1 MVTQIKRVV
10 TGVDADGKSIVHE
23 DAALPALEIGM
34 MPGAEFFQV
43 WGTEGALTSPNAAPK
58 ADNATFFPGP
68 GGSRFG
74 LLTFP
79 SEPTGD
85 ATGDD
90 TGDAAPADP
99 PDEQTLAGLGAEAEA
114 ALPGLVGVFEPD
126 APGMHRTV
134 TVDYAIVLSGELHLE
149 LDDGVEVH
157 LPTGT
162 CVVQNGARHAWRNHS
177 GAPATLAY
185 VILAV

>member
-1 MVTQIKRVV
+1 
-10 TGVDADGKSIVHE
+10 
-23 DAALPALEIGM
+23 
-34 MPGAEFFQV
+34 V

-79 SEPTGD
+79 PEPP
-85 ATGDD
+85 A
-90 TGDAAPADP
+90 DAAPADP
-99 PDEQTLAGLGAEAEA
+99 PDEQALSGLAAEAEA

-126 APGMHRTV
+126 APGMHQTV

-149 LDDGVEVH
+149 VDGDVEVP